1 MNFQSWEFEKGKA
14 GSRLENSI
22 IVYRKMS
29 EEIEQ
34 MTVNEPREYHFYVI
48 AILIDIISSLFDHI
62 ASDVSEI

>member
-1 MNFQSWEFEKGKA
+1 MNFQSWEFEKDKA

-34 MTVNEPREYHFYVI
+34 MTVNEPREYHLYVI
-48 AILIDIISSLFDHI
+48 AILIDII
-62 ASDVSEI
+62 